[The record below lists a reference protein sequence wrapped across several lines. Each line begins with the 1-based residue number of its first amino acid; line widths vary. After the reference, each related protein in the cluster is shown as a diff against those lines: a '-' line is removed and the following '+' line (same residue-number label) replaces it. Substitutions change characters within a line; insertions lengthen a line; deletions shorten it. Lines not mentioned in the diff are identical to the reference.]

1 MNFSKRD
8 FRCEIVGEEMA
19 DLVGIGIVVGFV
31 GQATISLLLAGW
43 VFLFSKLG
51 YLDVEHRNVK
61 VDAEAE
67 AEEEEDQDAAR
78 RHAAD
83 RKRLEIVSE
92 ILMVGNDI
100 QVLLGISYMVT
111 VFSSV
116 ASMDTYH
123 LHLVYDIVS
132 FVG

>member
-1 MNFSKRD
+1 MARDKRD
-8 FRCEIVGEEMA
+8 FDCLIVGEEMA
-19 DLVGIGIVVGFV
+19 DIVGIGIVVGFV
-31 GQATISLLLAGW
+31 GQAAISLFLAGW

-51 YLDVEHRNVK
+51 YLDVHHHGV
-61 VDAEAE
+61 VDQEKKD
-67 AEEEEDQDAAR
+67 EDGMR
-78 RHAAD
+78 RRAAD

-92 ILMVGNDI
+92 ILMVGNHI

>member
-1 MNFSKRD
+1 MTLQ
-8 FRCEIVGEEMA
+8 I
-19 DLVGIGIVVGFV
+19 IVGFV
-31 GQATISLLLAGW
+31 GQAFISLVLAGW

-51 YLDVEHRNVK
+51 YLDVHH
-61 VDAEAE
+61 D
-67 AEEEEDQDAAR
+67 EDSIH
-78 RHAAD
+78 HAMD

-100 QVLLGISYMVT
+100 QMLLGISYMIT

-123 LHLVYDIVS
+123 LHLMYDIVC

>member
-1 MNFSKRD
+1 MDRDKRD
-8 FRCEIVGEEMA
+8 FPCRIVGEERPDIA
-19 DLVGIGIVVGFV
+19 GIGILVGFV
-31 GQATISLLLAGW
+31 GQATVSLFLAGW

-51 YLDVEHRNVK
+51 YLDVHHHPGSVEG
-61 VDAEAE
+61 
-67 AEEEEDQDAAR
+67 EEEDDEGAR

-111 VFSSV
+111 AFSSV